1 MHNVRAIR
9 QQVHIGGTGFAPIG
23 VKRQLG
29 DVGFRYGRGIVL
41 SWRMHN
47 RQAEI
52 AVLAVFRLI
61 ACVAGLA
68 AVFTGT
74 DKQAAERVPI
84 VQENGGL
91 AVYQALC

>member
-29 DVGFRYGRGIVL
+29 DVGFRHGGCIAQLCYANNG
-41 SWRMHN
+41 
-47 RQAEI
+47 QTEI
-52 AVLAVFRLI
+52 AVLPVCRLFT
-61 ACVAGLA
+61 VVVGLM